1 MEGKADKSAAPKH
14 AIGTSAANQSSD
26 AAGQIHQAGGQG
38 EAAPAAEPVPE
49 DGASENYSVARWRAQ
64 SKKDDGVRYYQQ

>member
-1 MEGKADKSAAPKH
+1 MIDGFL
-14 AIGTSAANQSSD
+14 
-26 AAGQIHQAGGQG
+26 G

-64 SKKDDGVRYYQQ
+64 SKKDDGVRYYQQWFL